1 MLVQFVRQ
9 SLQELETMP
18 DRLLA
23 IVCDGSNGR
32 SASLLGVSD
41 EFFNISCKTYGAMA
55 DIERLHLPPHPQP
68 SPSVTTLRH
77 LQKSTMVQQRRGSV
91 VAQHSN
97 IKISNITSRGTTCST
112 LYDADV
118 EGTDSPCQEMLE
130 EQQETTDSS
139 NTSRTDANYTTNRYS

>member
-97 IKISNITSRGTTCST
+97 IKISNITSRGST